1 MLICF
6 NYQFIKSLNFVL
18 RNYTVYVNLLW
29 NIGICTY
36 YLLFSI
42 QFFWNLKLW
51 INKWEVG
58 STQLFWL
65 IDIQQLLHLKALINV
80 LTENRKSTSYPA
92 DECAILKK
100 KLLSA
105 NKILRE
111 KLADMST
118 PHEDNGAY
126 LRASYHTAVS

>member
-42 QFFWNLKLW
+42 QFFWNSKLW

-58 STQLFWL
+58 STQLFWP

-80 LTENRKSTSYPA
+80 LTENQLATLQMSVQYW
-92 DECAILKK
+92 KK
-100 KLLSA
+100 KSLSA

-126 LRASYHTAVS
+126 LRASNHTAVS

>member
-36 YLLFSI
+36 YILFSI

-58 STQLFWL
+58 STQLFWP

-80 LTENRKSTSYPA
+80 LTENQLATLQMSVQYW
-92 DECAILKK
+92 KK
-100 KLLSA
+100 KSLSA

-126 LRASYHTAVS
+126 LRASNHTAVS